1 MNIDAW
7 LQAAIADARSRGLSG
22 LEPLLDVLARAMRE
36 LREADL
42 NDDASR

>member
-7 LQAAIADARSRGLSG
+7 LQAAIADARARGLPA
-22 LEPLLDVLARAMRE
+22 LEPLLAALAAAVRE
-36 LREADL
+36 LRAADL